1 MKDVLN
7 ELNEFPHIRD
17 YIEKYWDDPELLAE
31 YLKRL
36 MNDTRDHQRRGFP
49 HEVAEKLI
57 ALFNE
62 RKRTPTSSLME
73 EEFRVIIDK

>member
-1 MKDVLN
+1 MNDVLA
-7 ELNEFPHIRD
+7 ELDGFPHVKQF
-17 YIEKYWDDPELLAE
+17 IEKYWDDPELLAE
-31 YLKRL
+31 YLKQL
-36 MNDTRDHQRRGFP
+36 MNDTRDHQRKGFP
-49 HEVAEKLI
+49 HDVAEKLI